1 MTTPVNHGKLWTP
14 QQHLRMLKLWM
25 AGRSV
30 HKIAGHMGRQTD
42 SILSQFERLGLAE
55 KSQETFRYG
64 TPYPPHSE
72 RVKRAHDRFNQVTGG
87 IHHRGPDDPSGP
99 ADEYAPL
106 KSEDTGQV
114 ALCHTVAL
122 KLDNTFPV
130 APTTEETTM
139 FKFETKH
146 YINGQDVS
154 EMDNATLVKAILQ
167 EQAAIAEL
175 EKLNP
180 RPKRITKALE
190 ERKAKLA
197 EAIEFLDK
205 LDEADA

>member
-1 MTTPVNHGKLWTP
+1 MTPVNHGKLWTP
-14 QQHLRMLKLWM
+14 QQRLRMLKLWM

-30 HKIAGHMGRQTD
+30 YQIARHMGRHTD
-42 SILSQFERLGLAE
+42 SILAQFEKLRLAE
-55 KSQETFRYG
+55 RSQKLFVYG
-64 TPYPPHSE
+64 TPYPPDSE
-72 RVKRAHDRFNQVTGG
+72 LVKLTHDRFNQVTGG
-87 IHHRGPDDPSGP
+87 EHHRGPDDQDGDP
-99 ADEYAPL
+99 ADYALPEADD
-106 KSEDTGQV
+106 SSQA
-114 ALCHTVAL
+114 ALCHTVTL

-130 APTTEETTM
+130 PPTSEETTM

>member
-1 MTTPVNHGKLWTP
+1 MTTPVNHGRFWTP
-14 QQHLRMLKLWM
+14 QQQLRMLKLWM

-30 HKIAGHMGRQTD
+30 HQIARHMGRQTD
-42 SILSQFERLGLAE
+42 SILAQFDKLGLNGPRE
-55 KSQETFRYG
+55 GFGYG
-64 TPYPPHSE
+64 TPYPPDSE
-72 RVKRAHDRFNQVTGG
+72 LVKRSHDRLSKATGG
-87 IHHRGPDDPSGP
+87 KHHRGPDDPSGP

-106 KSEDTGQV
+106 EFEDLSQV
-114 ALCHTVAL
+114 ALCHTVTL
-122 KLDNTFPV
+122 KLDNTFP
-130 APTTEETTM
+130 APPTTEETTM

>member
-1 MTTPVNHGKLWTP
+1 MTPVNHGKVWTP
-14 QQHLRMLKLWM
+14 QQRLRMLKLWM

-30 HKIAGHMGRQTD
+30 HQIARHMGRQTD
-42 SILSQFERLGLAE
+42 SILAQFEKIGLAE
-55 KSQETFRYG
+55 KSRETFGYG
-64 TPYPPHSE
+64 TPYPPDSA
-72 RVKRAHDRFNQVTGG
+72 RVKLAHDRFNQVTGG
-87 IHHRGPDDPSGP
+87 EHHRGPNDPSGS

-106 KSEDTGQV
+106 EFEDLSQ
-114 ALCHTVAL
+114 VAL
-122 KLDNTFPV
+122 KLDNTFP
-130 APTTEETTM
+130 APHTTEETTM

-175 EKLNP
+175 EKLDP

-205 LDEADA
+205 LDEGDA

>member
-1 MTTPVNHGKLWTP
+1 MTPPNHGRLWTP
-14 QQHLRMLKLWM
+14 QQRLRMLKLWM

-30 HKIAGHMGRQTD
+30 HQIARHMGRQTD
-42 SILSQFERLGLAE
+42 SILAQFEKLGLNGPTEA
-55 KSQETFRYG
+55 FGYG
-64 TPYPPHSE
+64 TPYPPDSE
-72 RVKRAHDRFNQVTGG
+72 RVKRIHDRLSEVTGG
-87 IHHRGPDDPSGP
+87 EHHRGPDDPGGGP
-99 ADEYAPL
+99 ADYALPEADD
-106 KSEDTGQV
+106 SSQV
-114 ALCHTVAL
+114 SLCHTVTL

-130 APTTEETTM
+130 PPTPEETTM

-205 LDEADA
+205 LDEGDA